1 LIDHDGQPTRWGVF
15 NPEQLNRNP
24 MWAEE
29 RGLNS
34 LSMLSYLAT
43 AGHITGNRKY
53 SNAARTLREKHHYD
67 VNTLIAKSNTG
78 PGSGNQSD
86 DEMAFMC
93 LYNLMKYEQDAQL
106 RSLYGLALRQRWE
119 VEEPELNPLFNFLAA
134 VGLKGVTFRNA
145 FETSALELTG
155 SWLEES
161 IETLRR
167 YPLDRFNWAMKNS
180 HRNDVTPL
188 WPHAAQSRPGVRG
201 HRKDGRVL
209 PIDERNVEH
218 WNHDPWQ
225 LDYAGNGRRL
235 ADGASFLLPYYMGLY
250 HGLLNH

>member
-1 LIDHDGQPTRWGVF
+1 
-15 NPEQLNRNP
+15 

-43 AGHITGNRKY
+43 AAHITGNPKY
-53 SNAARTLREKHHYD
+53 ADAARMLREKHSYD
-67 VNTLIAKSNTG
+67 VNTLIAKSNAG

-93 LYNLMKYEQDAQL
+93 LYNLMKYEQDPRL

-119 VEEPELNPLFNFLAA
+119 VEEPELNPLFNFIAA
-134 VGLKGVTFRNA
+134 VGLKDATFQNA
-145 FETSALELTG
+145 FGTEALAPAGT
-155 SWLEES
+155 WLDES
-161 IETLRR
+161 LDTLRR

-180 HRNDVTPL
+180 HRKDVKPL
-188 WPHAAQSRPGVRG
+188 WPHAARSRPGIRG
-201 HRKDGRVL
+201 HSRDGRVL
-209 PIDERNVEH
+209 PIDERYVEY

-225 LDYAGNGRRL
+225 LDYAGRGRGL

-250 HGLLNH
+250 HGFITR